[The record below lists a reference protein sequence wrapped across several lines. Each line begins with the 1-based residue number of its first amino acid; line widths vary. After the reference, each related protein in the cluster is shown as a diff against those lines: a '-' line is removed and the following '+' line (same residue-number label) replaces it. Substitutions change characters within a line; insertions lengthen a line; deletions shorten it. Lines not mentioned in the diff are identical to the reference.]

1 MTIHTSIHGAKKV
14 SISGVTFFPA
24 NQDRGAFYSQGLIIT
39 AEDGVTTVITLLSHD
54 APVVFEGV
62 SELGTPEKR
71 ALVSAVS
78 KH

>member
-1 MTIHTSIHGAKKV
+1 MSTHTSIHGAKKV

-24 NQDRGAFYSQGLIIT
+24 NQNRGAFYSQCLMIAT
-39 AEDGVTTVITLLSHD
+39 EDGVTTALTLLSHD

-71 ALVSAVS
+71 ALVAKVS
-78 KH
+78 NC